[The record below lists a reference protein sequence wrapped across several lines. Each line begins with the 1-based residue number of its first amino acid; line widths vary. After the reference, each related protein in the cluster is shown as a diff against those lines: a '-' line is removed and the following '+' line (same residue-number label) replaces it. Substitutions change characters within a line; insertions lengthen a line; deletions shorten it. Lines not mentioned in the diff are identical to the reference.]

1 MTSKQRISITFVP
14 AGQQA
19 MHGRVCVGEADEGG
33 VMQQVRRRRMVDVD
47 YFPAGCLVITPTGRV
62 GTVIKPRM
70 LESKRDSFVR
80 LEVRFS
86 ADPRDSVALQPHLL
100 VRVG

>member
-14 AGQQA
+14 AGQKA
-19 MHGRVCVGEADEGG
+19 MHERLENWGRLAG
-33 VMQQVRRRRMVDVD
+33 VRRRRMVDVD
-47 YFPAGCLVITPTGRV
+47 YFPEGCQVITPTGRV

>member
-1 MTSKQRISITFVP
+1 MKSKQRISITFVP

-19 MHGRVCVGEADEGG
+19 MHERLAG
-33 VMQQVRRRRMVDVD
+33 VRRRRMVDVD
-47 YFPAGCLVITPTGRV
+47 YFPEGCQVITPTGRV

>member
-14 AGQQA
+14 TGQQA
-19 MHGRVCVGEADEGG
+19 MHERLEREADEGG

-47 YFPAGCLVITPTGRV
+47 YFPEGCQVITPTGRV

-100 VRVG
+100 VKVG

>member
-1 MTSKQRISITFVP
+1 MKKKR
-14 AGQQA
+14 
-19 MHGRVCVGEADEGG
+19 R
-33 VMQQVRRRRMVDVD
+33 MQQVCKRRRVEVD
-47 YFPAGCLVITPTGRV
+47 YFPEGCQVITPTGRV
-62 GTVIKPRM
+62 GTVIKSRM

>member
-1 MTSKQRISITFVP
+1 MTSKQRISSTFVP

-19 MHGRVCVGEADEGG
+19 MHERLENWGRWA
-33 VMQQVRRRRMVDVD
+33 
-47 YFPAGCLVITPTGRV
+47 
-62 GTVIKPRM
+62 
-70 LESKRDSFVR
+70 
-80 LEVRFS
+80 EVRFS